1 MEGNPFAQFINT
13 MKGVAQEQIRPT
25 FRLGVVKSAT
35 PLTVEI
41 AGLQYHGD
49 ELMINDLLMAEIQLG
64 EHIWKR
70 PLQAGDQV
78 ICLPLDGDDSR
89 YFILAKAVAV

>member
-1 MEGNPFAQFINT
+1 MEGTPFAQFLPT
-13 MKGVAQEQIRPT
+13 LKGVAQEQIRPG
-25 FRLGVVKSAT
+25 FRLGIVKSIS

-49 ELMINDLLMAEIQLG
+49 ELMINDLLIAEIQLG

-70 PLQAGDQV
+70 HLQAGDQV